1 MNLPPNLISVD
12 EASTALQ
19 KAWLE
24 LAVERE
30 LDHFEILDAC
40 TKMVAMCCHQISDSK
55 KEQNELLRAH
65 LTLTAAVLN
74 DLTAETKK
82 KNSASRVTLCSD
94 PKKATLN

>member
-1 MNLPPNLISVD
+1 MNHPTLISVD
-12 EASTALQ
+12 EASSALQ

-24 LAVERE
+24 TATERG
-30 LDHFEILDAC
+30 LDNFEILDAC

-74 DLTAETKK
+74 DLTETAKK
-82 KNSASRVTLCSD
+82 TPAPRVTLASD
-94 PKKATLN
+94 PAKAPMN